1 MLRKEEILLIV
12 YFILVILFLAGFTIL
27 FFITY
32 QRRKNKILQEKF
44 QAEQNFKT
52 ELTNVRL
59 EIQEATL
66 KNVSWELHDNIG
78 QLLAVASI
86 QLNILNKKVSKEN
99 QNGLKEVKDLVA
111 DSLAEVRALSRS
123 LNNEVIDYVGLEAS
137 VKNEIDRFNRLEVIN
152 AKLEV
157 EGESYSIPQ
166 EDSIILFRILQEFFS
181 NVIKYASASKLEV
194 KFTYNSENLQIYAF
208 DDGRGFEMEHQET
221 GSGLLNMRSRAEL
234 INTNFSLNS
243 SIGEGTWL
251 SLQYPTKIKSNEQND
266 NNR

>member
-1 MLRKEEILLIV
+1 MLRKEEILLII

-44 QAEQNFKT
+44 QAEQNFKA

-86 QLNILNKKVSKEN
+86 QLNILNKKVAEEN
-99 QNGLKEVKDLVA
+99 QKGFLEVKELVANSLKEI
-111 DSLAEVRALSRS
+111 RALSRS

-137 VKNEIDRFNRLEVIN
+137 VKNEIDRFNRLEVVE
-152 AKLEV
+152 ARLEV
-157 EGESYSIPQ
+157 KGESYSIPQ

-181 NVIKYASASKLEV
+181 NVIKYAGASQLHV
-194 KFTYNSENLQIYAF
+194 KFSYGPDVLEIYAF
-208 DDGRGFEMEHQET
+208 DDGKGFDGEKEET
-221 GSGLLNMRSRAEL
+221 GSGLLNMRSRADL
-234 INTNFSLNS
+234 INTDFSLNS
-243 SIGEGTWL
+243 SIGKGTSL
-251 SLQYPTKIKSNEQND
+251 SLRYPTKTNINEQDD

>member
-1 MLRKEEILLIV
+1 MLRKEEILLII

-32 QRRKNKILQEKF
+32 QRRKNKILQEKY

-52 ELTNVRL
+52 ELTNARL

-86 QLNILNKKVSKEN
+86 QLNVLNKKVSEEN
-99 QNGLKEVKDLVA
+99 QKGLLEAKSMVA
-111 DSLAEVRALSRS
+111 NSLAEVRALSRS

-137 VKNEIDRFNRLEVIN
+137 VKNEIDRFNRLQVVDASLII
-152 AKLEV
+152 
-157 EGESYSIPQ
+157 EGTPFKIPQ

-181 NVIKYASASKLEV
+181 NVIKYAAASRLEV
-194 KFTYNSENLQIYAF
+194 KFNYSPEMLEIRAA
-208 DDGRGFEMEHQET
+208 DDGRGFDPEKQEA
-221 GSGLLNMRSRAEL
+221 GSGLLNMRSRAEM
-234 INTNFSLNS
+234 INTKFSLKS
-243 SIGEGTWL
+243 SINNGTSL
-251 SLQYPTKIKSNEQND
+251 YLQYPTKTN
-266 NNR
+266 

>member
-1 MLRKEEILLIV
+1 MLRKEEILLII

-44 QAEQNFKT
+44 QAEQNFKA

-86 QLNILNKKVSKEN
+86 QLNILNKKVAEEN
-99 QNGLKEVKDLVA
+99 QKSFLEVKELVANSLKEI
-111 DSLAEVRALSRS
+111 RALSSS

-137 VKNEIDRFNRLEVIN
+137 VKNEIDRFNRLEVVE
-152 AKLEV
+152 ARLEV
-157 EGESYSIPQ
+157 EGRVIV
-166 EDSIILFRILQEFFS
+166 FRRKTVLYFS
-181 NVIKYASASKLEV
+181 GYCRSSFL
-194 KFTYNSENLQIYAF
+194 TLS
-208 DDGRGFEMEHQET
+208 
-221 GSGLLNMRSRAEL
+221 NMPVPR
-234 INTNFSLNS
+234 NFM
-243 SIGEGTWL
+243 
-251 SLQYPTKIKSNEQND
+251 
-266 NNR
+266 